1 MKFIPVDTHGFGQRI
16 DIKPIRKDKV
26 EYVKVRAVPVPE
38 PENENVKRAREIW
51 NKLKEK

>member
-1 MKFIPVDTHGFGQRI
+1 MFVPVDRHGFGQRI
-16 DIKPIRKDKV
+16 DVKPIRKDKV
-26 EYVKVRAVPVPE
+26 EYVKVKAVPE